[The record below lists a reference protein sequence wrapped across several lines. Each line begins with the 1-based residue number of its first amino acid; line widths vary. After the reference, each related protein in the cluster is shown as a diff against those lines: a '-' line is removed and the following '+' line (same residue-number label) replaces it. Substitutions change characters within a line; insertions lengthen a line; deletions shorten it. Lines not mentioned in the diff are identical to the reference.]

1 MTNRL
6 KTSFLIFSFALS
18 ILAFG
23 IKILPPPALATY
35 VEGLVERDTVWT
47 LTDSPFV
54 LTNDINI
61 SPNVTLTIEPGVE
74 VRFGG
79 NFSIIVEG
87 DMHAIGTKS
96 RNITFTSN
104 KNPKKPGD
112 WESLRY
118 RFSKNSLLEYASVE
132 YSTHGIDVESSN
144 ITIHNCYIAD
154 NSQDGILVVNSTV
167 EAKNNVIANNVEDGI
182 HLTGNNEATIENNT
196 IKLNTRG
203 ILLDGDDISDVS
215 LLRNIV
221 YENTQSGL
229 HLDANAY
236 NNIAILD
243 NVFSGNSKGIHV
255 SGETG
260 TAVTNNS
267 ISLNTIGIS
276 YETAQ
281 NHQIHFCDI
290 YGNEKGVQVSAS
302 VTVDAT
308 YNYWGESSGPYHV
321 SLNPEGKGNLVEAD
335 ESSIDFIF
343 FLTYPIRHINQR
355 PTAQLLTDKTL
366 VNPSQTV
373 TFIGSNSTDDGR
385 VEEFF
390 FDFGDGL
397 NSGWTTL
404 SILTHQYTSIGTYNA
419 ALIVRDDFGATSN
432 NEAIMTIDIRNLMPL
447 SVQMTANHATTTAGE
462 QTFISIYVSDGSNPV
477 EIAEVK
483 VFPVKDGTFDPPAGT
498 TNTTGHFTTIFTAPE
513 VARSTNI
520 RMIATASEAGYADG
534 STYEY
539 LEVLPP
545 LSILVS
551 TEPEIVRS
559 EETVQIKAH
568 VSYNGYPVGDSIVE
582 ASSDGGILHSFTE
595 ITDTNG
601 DVEFAYT
608 APLTLVTT
616 YVNLSLSAD
625 KNEYQK
631 GSIQVTLN
639 IEPKNLNVH
648 VIAESQIILS
658 GEISAVK
665 VIVEYNTHPAS
676 GVFVAI
682 SSGYEGSLYPLNQ
695 TSNSNG
701 TCSFTLTTPQVQSPR
716 NMTITATG
724 EKLGF
729 VAGSS
734 QTQILVEPKILSSK
748 VTVNPSAVESGITST
763 ITVHL
768 ESNGN
773 PVEGVEVTVTSNS
786 EGYFS
791 ENTTYSDESGNCT
804 FIFTAPQT
812 STDSSITITAIS
824 SKAGYTNSEAQEE
837 LSVFPSASGSGGG
850 GLPLTTIL
858 LLAIPIAVVCIVLV
872 LIKLK
877 VITIT
882 SEDE

>member
-1 MTNRL
+1 M
-6 KTSFLIFSFALS
+6 S
-18 ILAFG
+18 ILALG
-23 IKILPPPALATY
+23 LRILPSPALATY
-35 VEGLVERDTVWT
+35 VEGLVEQDTIWT

-54 LTNDINI
+54 LTNDIRI

-87 DMHAIGTKS
+87 DMRAIGTKS

-104 KNPKKPGD
+104 KIPRKPGD

-118 RFSKNSLLEYASVE
+118 RFSKNSFLEYASVE
-132 YSTHGIDVESSN
+132 YSTHGIDAESSN
-144 ITIHNCYIAD
+144 ITIRNCYIVE
-154 NSQDGILVVNSTV
+154 NSEDGILVVNSTV
-167 EAKNNVIANNVEDGI
+167 EANNNVIAKNLEDGI
-182 HLTGNNEATIENNT
+182 HLTGNNEATVENNT

-203 ILLDGDDISDVS
+203 ILLDGDEVSDVS
-215 LLRNIV
+215 LLRNIL

-236 NNIAILD
+236 NNIAIFD
-243 NVFSGNSKGIHV
+243 NFFSGNLKGIHV

-260 TAVTNNS
+260 TTVTNNS
-267 ISLNTIGIS
+267 ISLNTIGVF

-290 YGNEKGVQVSAS
+290 YGNEIGVEVSAG

-308 YNYWGESSGPYHV
+308 YNYWGESSGPRHV
-321 SLNPEGKGNLVEAD
+321 SLNPEGKGNRVEAD

-343 FLTYPIRHINQR
+343 FLTYPISYINQR

-366 VNPSQTV
+366 VNPNQTV
-373 TFIGSNSTDDGR
+373 AFIGSNSFDDGR

-404 SILTHQYTSIGTYNA
+404 SILTHQYMSIGTYNA
-419 ALIVRDDFGATSN
+419 TLIVRDDFGATSS

-447 SVQMTANHATTTAGE
+447 SVQLTANHATTTAGE
-462 QTFISIYVSDGSNPV
+462 QIFISIYVSDGSIPV
-477 EIAEVK
+477 ENADVI
-483 VFPVKDGTFDPPAGT
+483 VFPVKDGSFDPSAGT
-498 TNTTGHFTTIFTAPE
+498 TNATGHFITVFTAPE
-513 VARSTNI
+513 VPRSTNV

-551 TEPEIVRS
+551 SEPEIVRS
-559 EETVQIKAH
+559 EETVRIKAH
-568 VSYNGYPVGDSIVE
+568 ILYDGNPVGDAFVE
-582 ASSDGGILHSFTE
+582 ASSDDGILHSFIE
-595 ITDTNG
+595 VTDTNG
-601 DVEFAYT
+601 DVEFGYT
-608 APLTLVTT
+608 APQTLATT

-625 KNEYQK
+625 KDGYQR
-631 GSIQVTLN
+631 GSMQATLT
-639 IEPKNLNVH
+639 IEPKNLDVR
-648 VIAESQIILS
+648 VIAESQTLFS
-658 GEISAVK
+658 GEISVVR
-665 VIVEYNTHPAS
+665 VIVEYDTYPTSGAS
-676 GVFVAI
+676 VAI
-682 SSGYEGSLYPLNQ
+682 STDYEGSLYPLNQ
-695 TSNSNG
+695 TSNANG
-701 TCSFTLTTPQVQSPR
+701 TCSFTLTTPQVQTPR
-716 NMTITATG
+716 NMTVIATG

-729 VAGSS
+729 VAGSG
-734 QTQILVEPKILSSK
+734 QTQIGVEPKMLSSK
-748 VTVNPSAVESGITST
+748 VTVNPVAVESGIIST
-763 ITVHL
+763 INVYL

-773 PVEGVEVTVTSNS
+773 PVEGVEVTVSSNG

-791 ENTTYSDESGNCT
+791 ENKTSSDESGNCT

-812 STDSSITITAIS
+812 STESSITITAIS
-824 SKAGYTNSEAQEE
+824 SKAGYAISEAQEE
-837 LSVFPSASGSGGG
+837 LIVFPSTSGPGEG
-850 GLPLTTIL
+850 GLPLMTIL

-877 VITIT
+877 IITIK
-882 SEDE
+882 SDDE